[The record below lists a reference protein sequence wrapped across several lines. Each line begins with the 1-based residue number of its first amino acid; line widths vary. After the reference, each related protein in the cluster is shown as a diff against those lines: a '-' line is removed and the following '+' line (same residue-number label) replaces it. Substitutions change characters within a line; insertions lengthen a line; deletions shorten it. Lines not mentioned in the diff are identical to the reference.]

1 LPSSDLDLLPRPTQ
15 DLKTIYDYWTLK
27 PGERKPLFMIKYYYV
42 ALYNLAKGAA
52 TPTRGAFKTEFSE
65 GDETQY

>member
-1 LPSSDLDLLPRPTQ
+1 
-15 DLKTIYDYWTLK
+15 
-27 PGERKPLFMIKYYYV
+27 MIKYYYV